1 MSIGMTQ
8 ETKVSESRF
17 YMWRAIFA
25 MAHADGVLDKKEEA
39 FIDKYLSAVPFDV
52 HQRAVIEDDLIHPR
66 DPGEML
72 SHVGN
77 AEDRSMFFQFARAIV
92 WSDGSYDQQEEKI
105 MNRLFKDHME
115 GMDLTAIT
123 GELKQ
128 TRENARLQR
137 MADEE
142 YFKADAD
149 RKVGIGAIIGQ
160 LFAKSDD
167 PKLPKHGVTDSQFNM
182 WRAVFA
188 LAHADDEVSNEE
200 QAFMYKVLAEE
211 DFSSAQRL
219 RLENDMEYPQN
230 TAEMFKLISNAED
243 RNRFFY
249 LARLMCWSDGNFD
262 EQEQK
267 IMVRL
272 KQIHHSEIDFDH
284 LVSNNALELA
294 DEDRRSLVADAE
306 IFNSEDDGGFLKR
319 VLRRIRR

>member
-1 MSIGMTQ
+1 
-8 ETKVSESRF
+8 
-17 YMWRAIFA
+17 MWRAIFA
-25 MAHADGVLDKKEEA
+25 MAHADGVLDEKEEA
-39 FIDKYLSAVPFDV
+39 FIDKYLSSVPFDI
-52 HQRAVIEDDLIHPR
+52 HQRSVIEDDIIHPK

-72 SHVGN
+72 SHVGR
-77 AEDRSMFFQFARAIV
+77 AEDRATFFQFARAMV
-92 WSDGSYDQQEEKI
+92 WSDGSYDLQEEKI
-105 MNRLFKDHME
+105 MNRLFSNHME
-115 GMDLTAIT
+115 GMDMGELTS
-123 GELKQ
+123 ELKQ
-128 TRENARLQR
+128 SREDAHLKHL
-137 MADEE
+137 ADEKHL
-142 YFKADAD
+142 KAEAG
-149 RKVGIGAIIGQ
+149 KTVGIGAIIGY
-160 LFAKSDD
+160 LFAKPDD

-188 LAHADDEVSNEE
+188 LAHADDEVSTEE

-211 DFSSAQRL
+211 DFSPAQRL
-219 RLENDMEYPQN
+219 RLENDMEFPQN
-230 TAEMFKLISNAED
+230 TAEMFQSITSQDD

-272 KQIHHSEIDFDH
+272 KQIHHAEIDFDH

-294 DEDRRSLVADAE
+294 EEDRRSLAADAE